1 MTCCEYGKCTGNS
14 NCPVRKQHANKAY
27 AEMGMERFDPDPAE
41 EIVFESVKM
50 LIAVLGVVAGL
61 VLIALAWWGKL

>member
-1 MTCCEYGKCTGNS
+1 
-14 NCPVRKQHANKAY
+14 
-27 AEMGMERFDPDPAE
+27 MGMERFDPDPAE